1 MKFAMNDSRPFTDYR
16 SNCLIVNELQKKS
29 GKETAFDFRKYLQ
42 KNSDKIIN
50 DSRMCNYKTVCPKC
64 GKLTIQ

>member
-1 MKFAMNDSRPFTDYR
+1 MKFTMNDSRPFTDYR
-16 SNCLIVNELQKKS
+16 SNCLVVNELQQKS
-29 GKETAFDFRKYLQ
+29 GQKTAFDFRKYLQ

-50 DSRMCNYKTVCPKC
+50 ESRMCNYKTVCPKC